1 MELTPDNI
9 VYARFGPVVINATLV
24 FTWVVMGVL
33 VLASWLVTRKL
44 TWKGR
49 PSRAQSVLETI
60 VYHTRTQIA
69 EATKQDPMRY
79 IPFIGTL
86 FLFLA
91 LANFL
96 SFVPGYHPPTGSL
109 STTAAFALCTFLAV
123 PAYGIASRGVLG
135 YLRRYIEPT
144 PLMLP
149 FHIMG
154 EISRTIALAVR
165 LFGNMMS
172 GTLAVAILLSIAPLL
187 FPMLL
192 QLLELL
198 IGQVQAYIFAVLAT
212 VYIASAAR
220 TERQEERRA
229 AEGQRA
235 TGAGASTHD
244 TSEHSQ
250 GGS

>member
-9 VYARFGPVVINATLV
+9 VYARFGFVVINATLV
-24 FTWVVMGVL
+24 FTWVVMAIL
-33 VLASWLVTRKL
+33 VLGAWLVTRNL
-44 TWKGR
+44 SWQGR

-60 VYHTRTQIA
+60 VHHTRSQIA
-69 EATKQDPMRY
+69 EATRQDPMHY

-109 STTAAFALCTFLAV
+109 STTSALALCTFLAV

-135 YLRRYIEPT
+135 YLRRYVEPT
-144 PLMLP
+144 ALMLP

-192 QLLELL
+192 QLLGLL

-220 TERQEERRA
+220 TQRRQDRRA
-229 AEGQRA
+229 AEGPSPSGEA
-235 TGAGASTHD
+235 D
-244 TSEHSQ
+244 T
-250 GGS
+250 

>member
-1 MELTPDNI
+1 MELTPDNV
-9 VYARFGPVVINATLV
+9 VYARWGFVVINATLV
-24 FTWVVMGVL
+24 FTWVVMA
-33 VLASWLVTRKL
+33 VLAVGSWLITRNL
-44 TWKGR
+44 VHEGR

-60 VYHTRTQIA
+60 VEYTRGQIA
-69 EATKQDPMRY
+69 DATQQDPIRY

-91 LANFL
+91 VANFL

-109 STTAAFALCTFLAV
+109 STTSALAVCTFLAV

-149 FHIMG
+149 FHIIG
-154 EISRTIALAVR
+154 ELSRTMALAIR
-165 LFGNMMS
+165 LFGNIMS
-172 GTLAVAILLSIAPLL
+172 GTLAVAILVSIAPLV

-192 QLLELL
+192 QLLGLL

-220 TERQEERRA
+220 AQRRDDRRA
-229 AEGQRA
+229 AERRRSEDD
-235 TGAGASTHD
+235 ASHD
-244 TSEHSQ
+244 DNSEHSQ
-250 GGS
+250 GD